1 MLTWQYIFEE
11 EIIDALTVFGVQIC
25 YDLHKRTY
33 NNQMAMA
40 EQNIINVE
48 VEKDFINRTLTG
60 RPVQALT
67 ELVWNAFDADAE
79 NVYVKLNHN
88 ELGLE
93 SVEVIDDGTGVI
105 GSNTIGQVI
114 DNPMN
119 SKELDEKLVG
129 LINDLEELSNAISRA
144 STENDSEK
152 LAKLLENRTE
162 LEAECKKIERKRYE
176 LI

>member
-1 MLTWQYIFEE
+1 MT
-11 EIIDALTVFGVQIC
+11 
-25 YDLHKRTY
+25 
-33 NNQMAMA
+33 

-67 ELVWNAFDADAE
+67 ELVWNAFDAE
-79 NVYVKLNHN
+79 NVYVK
-88 ELGLE
+88 
-93 SVEVIDDGTGVI
+93 SIV
-105 GSNTIGQVI
+105 
-114 DNPMN
+114 MN
-119 SKELDEKLVG
+119 SKELDKKLFG
-129 LINDLEELSNAISRA
+129 LINDLQELSNTIYRA
-144 STENDSEK
+144 STDNDSEK

>member
-1 MLTWQYIFEE
+1 
-11 EIIDALTVFGVQIC
+11 
-25 YDLHKRTY
+25 
-33 NNQMAMA
+33 MAMA

-93 SVEVIDDGTGVI
+93 SVEVIDDGTG
-105 GSNTIGQVI
+105 I
-114 DNPMN
+114 DR
-119 SKELDEKLVG
+119 SKLTDFFKSLGV
-129 LINDLEELSNAISRA
+129 SW
-144 STENDSEK
+144 
-152 LAKLLENRTE
+152 
-162 LEAECKKIERKRYE
+162 KKSKKVRNKRYSRH
-176 LI
+176 IAGR

>member
-1 MLTWQYIFEE
+1 MMHSRYLV
-11 EIIDALTVFGVQIC
+11 LRR
-25 YDLHKRTY
+25 YDLHKPTY
-33 NNQMAMA
+33 NNYMAMT

-67 ELVWNAFDADAE
+67 ELVWNAFDAE
-79 NVYVKLNHN
+79 NVYVK
-88 ELGLE
+88 
-93 SVEVIDDGTGVI
+93 SIV
-105 GSNTIGQVI
+105 
-114 DNPMN
+114 MN

-129 LINDLEELSNAISRA
+129 LINDLQELSNTIYRA

>member
-1 MLTWQYIFEE
+1 MVFFSKMLTWKYIFEE
-11 EIIDALTVFGVQIC
+11 EIIDALTVFGAQIR

-60 RPVQALT
+60 RPVQALI
-67 ELVWNAFDADAE
+67 ELVWNAFDAE
-79 NVYVKLNHN
+79 NVYVK
-88 ELGLE
+88 
-93 SVEVIDDGTGVI
+93 SIV
-105 GSNTIGQVI
+105 
-114 DNPMN
+114 MN
-119 SKELDEKLVG
+119 SKELDEKLFG
-129 LINDLEELSNAISRA
+129 LINDLQELSNTIYRA
-144 STENDSEK
+144 STDNDSEK